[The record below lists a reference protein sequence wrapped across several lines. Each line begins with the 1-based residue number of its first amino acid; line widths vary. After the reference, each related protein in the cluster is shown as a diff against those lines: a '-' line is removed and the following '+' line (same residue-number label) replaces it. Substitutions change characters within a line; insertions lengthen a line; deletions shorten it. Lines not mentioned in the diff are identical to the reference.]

1 MAVVARASGPG
12 SAGIDVGELYLGN
25 ASRVRRLV
33 RHRVRAP
40 GPLLDDACQV
50 AWALLVCHHQRVRPD
65 RAVAWLVTTAV
76 REAIRLKR
84 RAGREIFLE
93 DLRDDNGE
101 IPAFSLV
108 VAADEVVE
116 QRSQLEAVACLP
128 ERQQRLVW
136 LHALGWDYRETAAL
150 TQDSRRTVDRQLVR
164 ARRRLREVEGEWR

>member
-1 MAVVARASGPG
+1 MAVVARASGPAR
-12 SAGIDVGELYLGN
+12 AGIDVGELYVGN

-40 GPLLDDACQV
+40 GPVLDDACQV
-50 AWALLVCHHQRVRPD
+50 AWARLVCHHQRVRPD

-101 IPAFSLV
+101 IPVVSLV
-108 VAADEVVE
+108 PAADEVVE
-116 QRSQLEAVACLP
+116 QRSRLEAVACLP

-136 LHALGWDYRETAAL
+136 LHALGWTYNEMAAETEA
-150 TQDSRRTVDRQLVR
+150 SWRTVDRQLVK
-164 ARRRLREVEGEWR
+164 ARRRLRQEDWEI